1 MIELTIKKND
11 DQRRLDKFLCK
22 TFNKVPKSK
31 IFRLLRQREIKVND
45 KAIKNG
51 DFKVT
56 IGDKVKVFGLDMKMQ
71 NKERDIIPEIEV
83 TFRVVKEDKNVL
95 IVNKPANLVVHGP
108 IDDTLDNQVKRY
120 LYDRKEYDPKKENA
134 FKVSHCNRIDKWS
147 QGIVVYGKN
156 LVTLRTLNEAFQDR
170 DAIDKW
176 YLTHVTKPV
185 QQGMVK
191 GFIYH
196 DEPQK
201 LMVFTFTKPKHNQ
214 AKEAITEVVSCKK
227 ITENKFLLNIK
238 IFISF
243 IFIFII

>member
-1 MIELTIKKND
+1 MASLAW
-11 DQRRLDKFLCK
+11 LC
-22 TFNKVPKSK
+22 FGLV
-31 IFRLLRQREIKVND
+31 
-45 KAIKNG
+45 
-51 DFKVT
+51 
-56 IGDKVKVFGLDMKMQ
+56 KVKT
-71 NKERDIIPEIEV
+71 I
-83 TFRVVKEDKNVL
+83 TFRVVFEDKNVL

-196 DEPQK
+196 DEPQ
-201 LMVFTFTKPKHNQ
+201 N
-214 AKEAITEVVSCKK
+214 
-227 ITENKFLLNIK
+227 
-238 IFISF
+238 
-243 IFIFII
+243 